1 MNDKL
6 LSYKV
11 MQSLLLDAKNEGKS
25 VLVHVKY

>member
-11 MQSLLLDAKNEGKS
+11 YASLLLDAKNGGKS
-25 VLVHVKY
+25 VVVHVKY